1 MMEESMKL
9 SNELLD
15 FIQKSPSC
23 YHAVENLAQTLCD
36 TGFLELSEGAPWRLQ
51 RGGRYFIRRNLSSLL
66 AFKIPEGE
74 IRGFQI
80 AASHSDSPT
89 FKIKENMDIVVD
101 GAYTE
106 LNVEKYGGMLCA
118 PWFDRPLS
126 VAGKIVVRRG
136 EGVESRLVNVDRDL
150 LMLPSLAIHMNRSVN
165 DGYKYSVQKDMLP
178 LLGDERAAG
187 TFLDI
192 VAGAAEVDKE
202 DILGTDLFLYCRGR
216 GVVWGANG
224 EYLSSPKLDDLQCT
238 FANLQGFLAG
248 GHPNTI
254 SVYAVFD
261 NEEVGSGTKQGAAG
275 TVLLDTLLRVDEA
288 LGCSHEDYLR
298 ALASGFMV
306 SADNAHAVHPNH
318 LSLADPT
325 NHPHM
330 NQGIVLKFS
339 ANQKYGT
346 DSVSAALFRAICS
359 RAGVPVQTFHNHSDI
374 LGGSTLGNLSNA
386 QVSLNMVDV
395 GLPQLAMHSAVET
408 AGVQD
413 TLYLARAM
421 KEFYSTFVEDGGR
434 GSYTLYRA

>member
-80 AASHSDSPT
+80 AAAHSDSPT

-275 TVLLDTLLRVDEA
+275 TVLLDTLLRVNEA

>member
-89 FKIKENMDIVVD
+89 FKIKENPEMKVEGHYVK
-101 GAYTE
+101 

-192 VAGAAEVDKE
+192 VAGAAGVDKE

-275 TVLLDTLLRVDEA
+275 TVLLDTLLRVNEA
-288 LGCSHEDYLR
+288 LGRSHEDYLR

>member
-36 TGFLELSEGAPWRLQ
+36 TGFLELSEGALWRLQ

-165 DGYKYSVQKDMLP
+165 DGYKYSIQKDMLP

-192 VAGAAEVDKE
+192 VAGAAGVDKE

-275 TVLLDTLLRVDEA
+275 TVLLDTLLRVNEA
-288 LGCSHEDYLR
+288 LGRSHEDYLR